1 MASSAWCRQFESLIV
16 LVLSCP
22 ALSNSDSG
30 KYKMCDIAGI
40 LLCLIEIF
48 LKPNIRSDT
57 VCKPSCHVF
66 KVSI

>member
-16 LVLSCP
+16 
-22 ALSNSDSG
+22 LSNSDSG

-66 KVSI
+66 EVSM